1 MEPVAGTSGSDT
13 APAVSPP
20 DATPLSGPGPWR
32 CAADPS
38 VETYL
43 RCGRCDKPICPR
55 CMIQT
60 PVGSRCR
67 DCAQLR
73 KLPMF
78 VLRPKDYLK
87 AIGASLGAGIGT
99 AIVLT
104 LILALVPF
112 AGFLRLFLMAGFG
125 YVVGEAVSK
134 ATGNKSGNILGV
146 IAALGV
152 PLGLILGQAGFF
164 MVNGVPPVLALE
176 AATAVF
182 FRESFRQ
189 IWSLFG
195 LAVAAFIAFSR
206 GR

>member
-1 MEPVAGTSGSDT
+1 MEPVAGSVEPVTS
-13 APAVSPP
+13 APPTPP
-20 DATPLSGPGPWR
+20 AASAPVNRGPWR
-32 CAADPS
+32 CVADPS
-38 VETYL
+38 VETFL

-73 KLPMF
+73 RLPMF
-78 VLRPKDYLK
+78 VLRPLDYLK
-87 AIGASLGAGIGT
+87 AIGAALGAGIGA

-104 LILALVPF
+104 LIQALVPG

-125 YVVGEAVSK
+125 YVVGEAVNR
-134 ATGNKSGNILGV
+134 ATGNKSGNVLGV
-146 IAALGV
+146 IAALGI
-152 PLGLILGQAGFF
+152 PIGLIGAQAGFF
-164 MVNGVPPVLALE
+164 MVSGVPPLLALE

-182 FRESFRQ
+182 LRESFRQ
-189 IWSLFG
+189 LWAILG

-206 GR
+206 AR